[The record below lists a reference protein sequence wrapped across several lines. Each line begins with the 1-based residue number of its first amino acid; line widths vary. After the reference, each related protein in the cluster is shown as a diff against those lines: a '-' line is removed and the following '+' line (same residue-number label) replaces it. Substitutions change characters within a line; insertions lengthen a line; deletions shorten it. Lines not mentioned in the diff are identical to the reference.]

1 MENFKWSLELAISL
15 LIPGGIEPD
24 KWQHSILDLCDVVE

>member
-1 MENFKWSLELAISL
+1 MISL

-24 KWQHSILDLCDVVE
+24 KWQHRIPDLCNVVEQVTY

>member
-15 LIPGGIEPD
+15 LIPGRIELD
-24 KWQHSILDLCDVVE
+24 KWWHRVPDQCDIVE